1 MFMDWLGLGSK
12 TALLLAAGV
21 VLPVGRVV
29 SKIRVKTVRVD
40 EAWGRLKTYCIS
52 WCGDSTR
59 HRDVMNQI
67 AVLQTKVN
75 EQSAK
80 WNEISTDL
88 HANS

>member
-1 MFMDWLGLGSK
+1 MDLLGSK
-12 TALLLAAGV
+12 TALLVAAGV
-21 VLPVGRVV
+21 ASQVLPVGRFV
-29 SKIRVKTVRVD
+29 SKIPLKTVHVG
-40 EAWGRLKTYCIS
+40 EAFVRLKTYCVS
-52 WCGDSTR
+52 WCGDCTR

-75 EQSAK
+75 EQTAK